1 LPTSRFR
8 SARTIENSASRGC
21 REEERDMPPEKTSI
35 EYRKPLQWGE
45 FDPNRR
51 RNMYV
56 GMWAW
61 MWQRIS
67 ALAIVVLLAL
77 HLTLTYKPWLQ
88 FLLLLAV
95 TFHAALGLR
104 VILLDFNLVNVKYQ
118 RALIWGLTGLGLVV
132 FILIWKSI
140 Y

>member
-1 LPTSRFR
+1 MEEKI
-8 SARTIENSASRGC
+8 TIDY
-21 REEERDMPPEKTSI
+21 RE
-35 EYRKPLQWGE
+35 PLQWGE

-51 RNMYV
+51 KNMFV

-67 ALAIVVLLAL
+67 AIAIVFLLAL
-77 HLTLTYKPWLQ
+77 HITLTYKPWLQ

-95 TFHAALGLR
+95 TFHATLGLR

-132 FILIWKSI
+132 FILIWRSI

>member
-1 LPTSRFR
+1 MEEKI
-8 SARTIENSASRGC
+8 TIDY
-21 REEERDMPPEKTSI
+21 RE
-35 EYRKPLQWGE
+35 PLQWGE

-51 RNMYV
+51 KNMFV

-67 ALAIVVLLAL
+67 AIAIVFLLAL
-77 HLTLTYKPWLQ
+77 HITLTYKPWLQ

-95 TFHAALGLR
+95 TFHATLGLR

-132 FILIWKSI
+132 FILVWRSI

>member
-1 LPTSRFR
+1 
-8 SARTIENSASRGC
+8 
-21 REEERDMPPEKTSI
+21 MPPEKTSI

-51 RNMYV
+51 KNMYV

-67 ALAIVVLLAL
+67 ALAIIVFLAL
-77 HLTLTYKPWLQ
+77 HITLTYKPWLQ

-118 RALIWGLTGLGLVV
+118 RALIWGLIGLGLVV
-132 FILIWKSI
+132 FVLIWKSV